1 MESTFG
7 ANLQHKI
14 PATVSVDIDI
24 FYAHLPWMAEPQ
36 WPITQWFVFQAI
48 LNSSAVLPPTLN
60 DAFVEELKSTGIP
73 ISFEAEDRV
82 FRGHGKTGRHPAH
95 KNIPSLS
102 VYF

>member
-7 ANLQHKI
+7 ANLQHKT

-24 FYAHLPWMAEPQ
+24 LYAHLPWMAEPQ
-36 WPITQWFVFQAI
+36 WPNTQWFVFQAI

-82 FRGHGKTGRHPAH
+82 FRGHGKTDRHPAH